1 MTKEKLHLYQA
12 WFKKFYF
19 PLDSPVLVNEHGKN
33 RRAFRHVHI
42 SYAALHFQAYAA
54 VEQGI
59 PALSHGDEIQ
69 RRHREIHIPTVNP
82 AVPEL
87 AVVQVLH
94 FVDPALHLFA
104 AGHGFG
110 GHRFHRQIDQSLV
123 ILHD

>member
-19 PLDSPVLVNEHGKN
+19 PLDSPVSVNEHGEN

-54 VEQGI
+54 VEQSV

-82 AVPEL
+82 AVPEFPI
-87 AVVQVLH
+87 V
-94 FVDPALHLFA
+94 
-104 AGHGFG
+104 
-110 GHRFHRQIDQSLV
+110 
-123 ILHD
+123 

>member
-42 SYAALHFQAYAA
+42 SYAALHFQAYAT
-54 VEQGI
+54 VEQGV
-59 PALSHGDEIQ
+59 PALSHGNEVQ
-69 RRHREIHIPTVNP
+69 CRHRKIHIPPVDS

-87 AVVQVLH
+87 AVVQILH
-94 FVDPALHLFA
+94 FVDPALHLLA
-104 AGHGFG
+104 AGHGLG
-110 GHRFHRQIDQSLV
+110 GHGSHR
-123 ILHD
+123 